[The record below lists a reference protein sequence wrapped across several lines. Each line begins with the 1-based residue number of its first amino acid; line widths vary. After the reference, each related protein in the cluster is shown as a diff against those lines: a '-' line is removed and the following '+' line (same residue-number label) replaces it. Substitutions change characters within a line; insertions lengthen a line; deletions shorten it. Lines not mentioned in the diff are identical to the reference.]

1 MISRE
6 RVMEIYAE
14 AYEAE
19 TGMPLTLDQIDNNE
33 FEDFKIEYNTREG
46 RSVLTIFEFTDNDTF
61 PAPDTIYVVKDDK
74 RLTNW
79 RLV

>member
-33 FEDFKIEYNTREG
+33 FEDFRFEYDSRSG
-46 RSVLTIFEFTDNDTF
+46 RSIITIFEFTDNDTF
-61 PAPDTIYVVKDDK
+61 PGPDTVTVVKYDNDT
-74 RLTNW
+74 RW

>member
-33 FEDFKIEYNTREG
+33 FEDFRFEYDSRSG
-46 RSVLTIFEFTDNDTF
+46 RSIITIFEFTDNDTF
-61 PAPDTIYVVKDDK
+61 PGPDTVTVVKHDNDT
-74 RLTNW
+74 RW

>member
-1 MISRE
+1 MIERE
-6 RVMEIYAE
+6 KVIEIYAE

-19 TGMPLTLDQIDNNE
+19 TGKLLTLDRLDNNE
-33 FEDFKIEYNTREG
+33 FEDFRIEYDSRSG

-61 PAPDTIYVVKDDK
+61 PEPVTVTIVKYDK
-74 RLTNW
+74 DKNW

>member
-33 FEDFKIEYNTREG
+33 FEDFRFEYNSRSG
-46 RSVLTIFEFTDNDTF
+46 RSIITIFEFTDNDTF
-61 PAPDTIYVVKDDK
+61 PGPDTVTVVKYDK
-74 RLTNW
+74 DTRW

>member
-19 TGMPLTLDQIDNNE
+19 TGMSLTLDQIDNNE
-33 FEDFKIEYNTREG
+33 FEDFRFEYDSRSG
-46 RSVLTIFEFTDNDTF
+46 RSIITIFEFTDNDTF
-61 PAPDTIYVVKDDK
+61 PGPDTVTAVKYDNDT
-74 RLTNW
+74 RW

>member
-33 FEDFKIEYNTREG
+33 FEDFRFEYDSRSG
-46 RSVLTIFEFTDNDTF
+46 RSIITIYEFTDNDTF
-61 PAPDTIYVVKDDK
+61 PGPDTVTVVKHDNDM
-74 RLTNW
+74 RW